1 MKQLFTTIIALFI
14 GFGALQAA
22 TPIEQFPKQIYSGE
36 WKAGHIQ
43 GIAVDAK
50 QGYIYYSFTTM
61 LIKAD
66 LQGNIIGTVTGLLG
80 HLGCIE
86 FNEEDGRI
94 YGSLEYKNDS
104 IGRGILKQE
113 NTTKHWDTAF
123 YVAIFDVDKITREGM
138 SAEKDGIM
146 TSIYLP
152 TVLEDFEA
160 KVVNNGTE
168 LEHRYGCSGFDG
180 ITFGPKFGKSDGK
193 YYMTIAYG
201 IYGDKSRTD
210 NDYQVLLQ
218 YDTKNL
224 AKYEQPLSQENMHQ
238 SGPKKPAGRY
248 FVYTGNRNWGVQNME
263 YDKTRNFWFLA
274 TYETKKSDFA
284 GFTLHV
290 VDGNIAPKKQNLKG
304 VDYAKK
310 QSVLTLCGRGM
321 TDPNHTDVRGWHFD
335 KASTGMHALGDNYFY
350 ISHRKRNKPYQSCTA
365 TMYKFV
371 GREGAPFVLVEY
383 LP

>member
-1 MKQLFTTIIALFI
+1 MRHLITLAVALIFSV
-14 GFGALQAA
+14 A
-22 TPIEQFPKQIYSGE
+22 TLSAQNAKDLPRTIYSQE

-43 GIAVDAK
+43 GIAVDTK
-50 QGYIYYSFTTM
+50 KGYIYYSFTTM

-66 LQGNIIGTVTGLLG
+66 LQGNIVGTVKGLLG

-113 NTTKHWDTAF
+113 NTTKHWDSAF

-146 TSIYLP
+146 TSVYLP

-160 KVVNNGTE
+160 KVVSNGKT

-180 ITFGPKFGKSDGK
+180 RTFGPKFGKSDGK
-193 YYMTIAYG
+193 RYLTIAYG
-201 IYGDKSRTD
+201 IYGDSSRTD

-218 YDTKNL
+218 YDTKNWK
-224 AKYEQPLSQENMHQ
+224 KYEHPLSQESMHT
-238 SGPKKPAGRY
+238 SGPAKPAGRY

-263 YDKTRNFWFLA
+263 YDATRNFWFLA

-284 GFTLHV
+284 GFTLYA
-290 VDGNIAPKKQNLKG
+290 VDGNIAPKKQTLKG

-310 QSVLTLCGRGM
+310 QNVLTLCGRGM
-321 TDPNHTDVRGWHFD
+321 TDTNHTDVRGWHFD
-335 KASTGMHALGDNYFY
+335 KAATGMHSLGDNYFY
-350 ISHRKRNKPYQSCTA
+350 ISHRKRNKPFQSCTA
-365 TMYKFV
+365 TLYRFIGSETK
-371 GREGAPFVLVEY
+371 PFVLVE
-383 LP
+383 

>member
-1 MKQLFTTIIALFI
+1 MRHIITLIAALTIGVASAVAQNVKELPR
-14 GFGALQAA
+14 
-22 TPIEQFPKQIYSGE
+22 TIYSKE

-43 GIAVDAK
+43 GIAVDTK
-50 QGYIYYSFTTM
+50 KGYIYYSFTTM

-113 NTTKHWDTAF
+113 NTTKHWTTAF

-146 TSIYLP
+146 TSVYLP

-160 KVVNNGTE
+160 KVVTNGKT

-193 YYMTIAYG
+193 RYLTIAYG
-201 IYGDKSRTD
+201 IYGDSSRTD

-218 YDTKNL
+218 YDTKNWK
-224 AKYEQPLSQENMHQ
+224 KYEHPLSQESMHT
-238 SGPKKPAGRY
+238 SGPAKPAGRY

-263 YDKTRNFWFLA
+263 YDATRNFWFLG

-284 GFTLHV
+284 GFTLHI
-290 VDGNIAPKKQNLKG
+290 VDGNIAPKKQTLKG
-304 VDYAKK
+304 VEYAKK

-350 ISHRKRNKPYQSCTA
+350 ISHRKRNKPFQSCTA
-365 TMYKFV
+365 TLYRFV
-371 GREGAPFVLVEY
+371 GRETTPFVLVE
-383 LP
+383 

>member
-1 MKQLFTTIIALFI
+1 MKHLITLVAALI
-14 GFGALQAA
+14 LGVA
-22 TPIEQFPKQIYSGE
+22 TLSAQNAKDFPRTIYSKE

-43 GIAVDAK
+43 GIAVDAQK
-50 QGYIYYSFTTM
+50 GYIYYSFTTM

-66 LQGNIIGTVTGLLG
+66 LQGNIIGTVKGLLG

-104 IGRGILKQE
+104 IGRGILQQE
-113 NTTKHWDTAF
+113 NTTKHWDSAF
-123 YVAIFDVDKITREGM
+123 YVAIFDVDKITHEGM

-146 TSIYLP
+146 TSVYLP

-160 KVVNNGTE
+160 KVVSNGKT

-193 YYMTIAYG
+193 RYLTIAYG
-201 IYGDKSRTD
+201 IYGDASRTD

-218 YDTKNL
+218 YDTKDW
-224 AKYEQPLSQENMHQ
+224 AKYEHPLSQEAMHTF
-238 SGPKKPAGRY
+238 GPKKPAGRY

-263 YDKTRNFWFLA
+263 YDATRNFWFLA
-274 TYETKKSDFA
+274 TYETKKSDFS

-290 VDGNIAPKKQNLKG
+290 IDGNIAPKKQNLKG
-304 VDYAKK
+304 VEYAKK
-310 QSVLTLCGRGM
+310 QNVLTLCGRGM
-321 TDPNHTDVRGWHFD
+321 TDPNHIDVRGWHFD
-335 KASTGMHALGDNYFY
+335 KASTGIHALGNNYFY
-350 ISHRKRNKPYQSCTA
+350 ISHRKRNKPFQSCTA
-365 TMYKFV
+365 TLYRFIGSETK
-371 GREGAPFVLVEY
+371 PFVLVE
-383 LP
+383 

>member
-1 MKQLFTTIIALFI
+1 MKHLITLVAALI
-14 GFGALQAA
+14 LGVA
-22 TPIEQFPKQIYSGE
+22 TLSAQNAKDFPRTIYSKE

-43 GIAVDAK
+43 GIAVDAQK
-50 QGYIYYSFTTM
+50 GYIYYSFTTM

-66 LQGNIIGTVTGLLG
+66 LQGNIIGTVKGLLG

-104 IGRGILKQE
+104 IGRGILQQE
-113 NTTKHWDTAF
+113 NTTKHWDSAF
-123 YVAIFDVDKITREGM
+123 YVAIFDVDKITHEGM

-146 TSIYLP
+146 TSVYLP

-160 KVVNNGTE
+160 KVVSNGKT

-193 YYMTIAYG
+193 RYLTIAYG
-201 IYGDKSRTD
+201 IYGDANRTD

-218 YDTKNL
+218 YDTKNWK
-224 AKYEQPLSQENMHQ
+224 KYEHPLSQESMHT
-238 SGPKKPAGRY
+238 SGPAKPAGRY

-263 YDKTRNFWFLA
+263 YDATRNFWFLA
-274 TYETKKSDFA
+274 TYETKKSDFT
-284 GFTLHV
+284 GFTLHAI
-290 VDGNIAPKKQNLKG
+290 DGNIAPKKQTLKG
-304 VDYAKK
+304 VEYSKK
-310 QSVLTLCGRGM
+310 QNVLTLCGRGM
-321 TDPNHTDVRGWHFD
+321 TDANHTDVRGWHFD

-350 ISHRKRNKPYQSCTA
+350 ISHRKRNKPFQSCTA
-365 TMYKFV
+365 TLYRFV
-371 GREGAPFVLVEY
+371 GRETTPFVLVE
-383 LP
+383 